1 MIYVICRERE
11 RERERIT
18 EKFGVVEV
26 FGTNEKN
33 FKRSLWHLWRDHS
46 PGKLKSNSQ
55 KITLSLSLSL
65 SLSVGVFVFVTD
77 SSTCPLHVDSTD
89 YPRNLNARACW
100 LVNFQ
105 GYKSNLHIL
114 IF

>member
-1 MIYVICRERE
+1 MIYVE

-18 EKFGVVEV
+18 EKIGVVEV
-26 FGTNEKN
+26 FGSNEKN
-33 FKRSLWHLWRDHS
+33 FKRSLWHVWRDHS

-55 KITLSLSLSL
+55 KITLSLSV
-65 SLSVGVFVFVTD
+65 SVGVFVFVTD
-77 SSTCPLHVDSTD
+77 SSTCLLHVDSTD

-105 GYKSNLHIL
+105 AGSHSLQ
-114 IF
+114 FSRV

>member
-1 MIYVICRERE
+1 MIYVE

-18 EKFGVVEV
+18 EKIGVVEV
-26 FGTNEKN
+26 FGSNEKN
-33 FKRSLWHLWRDHS
+33 FKRSLWHVWRDHS

-55 KITLSLSLSL
+55 KITLSLSV
-65 SLSVGVFVFVTD
+65 SVGVFVFVTD